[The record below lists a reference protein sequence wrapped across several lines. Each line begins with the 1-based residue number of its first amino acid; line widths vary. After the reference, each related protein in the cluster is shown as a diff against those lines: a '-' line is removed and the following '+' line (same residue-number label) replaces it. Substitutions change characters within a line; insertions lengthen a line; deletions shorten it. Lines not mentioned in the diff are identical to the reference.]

1 MRPSAGAAALAV
13 LLAGGAAGC
22 AQGDDP
28 AAAPA
33 TPAAAVARAAEKTG
47 GLTSLRYRATGRIPG
62 EGRIRAVGSYKANA
76 SGVTTRVIGGAHPGT
91 TELRLVDGVLYGSAR
106 KPLHG
111 RHWICYGS
119 LERGKLDDFIVLN
132 TRNERDE
139 AGRNP
144 AREAAFLTAAKHVKD
159 AGTETVDGVRT
170 THYTG
175 TAGLDAIDAEVRPGK
190 SLRPYRTMGVDEL
203 TLDLW
208 VGPDDRA
215 RQVRLRGRGHHGEL
229 DLTLTF
235 LAYDGRVTV
244 EAPAASDTSDLTGR
258 LKPVRG

>member
-1 MRPSAGAAALAV
+1 MRPSAAVALAAV

-22 AQGDDP
+22 TRGDDP
-28 AAAPA
+28 SAAPA

-62 EGRIRAVGSYKANA
+62 EGRIRAEGSYRADAGSVK
-76 SGVTTRVIGGAHPGT
+76 TRVIGGAHPGT
-91 TELRLVDGVLYGSAR
+91 TELRLVDGVLYGSA
-106 KPLHG
+106 KPWHG
-111 RHWICYGS
+111 KHWVCYGS

-144 AREAAFLTAAKHVKD
+144 AREAAFLTAAKDVKD
-159 AGTETVDGVRT
+159 AGTATVDGVRI

-175 TAGLDAIDAEVRPGK
+175 TAGLDAIDAELKPGK
-190 SLRPYRTMGVDEL
+190 SLRPYRTMGVDRL

-215 RQVRLRGRGHHGEL
+215 RQVRLRGMGRHGEL

-235 LAYDGRVTV
+235 LAYDKRVTV
-244 EAPAASDTSDLTGR
+244 KAPALSDTADLTKR
-258 LKPVRG
+258 LKPVKD